1 MLARGAGATVLP
13 REFRVA
19 VAVRDVPRFGVD
31 LATDFRG
38 GVDFATDGAG
48 RDGVARAIA
57 GRDATAR
64 GGSGCEVGERA
75 GTSARGGFS
84 EGPLASVTRVG
95 SDPAVDGAA
104 ALADAVGAEVVP
116 PEATVVGALSDE
128 VARVAASR
136 DAVSRVGSEGGG
148 GARRITEGG
157 GSHGSRGL
165 STGTGAKS
173 VAVVAESAPGTL
185 PVVRVVVSA
194 GVASATPIDAVS
206 LMATVVIAESALTT
220 PVETISLITTPESV
234 GDAWSIVWGSLA
246 ESATT
251 TAVESAAGISNVGFG
266 AGSSSRTR
274 NAPMPRLRKAA
285 TPMPFQTYGPIG
297 AFSGGVPHHLH
308 TPALSG

>member
-1 MLARGAGATVLP
+1 MGARGAGATVLL
-13 REFRVA
+13 REFRAV

-38 GVDFATDGAG
+38 GADFATDGAG
-48 RDGVARAIA
+48 RDGVAPALA

-64 GGSGCEVGERA
+64 GGSGREADDRA

-84 EGPLASVTRVG
+84 EGPSASATRVG

-104 ALADAVGAEVVP
+104 ALADAGGAEVVP
-116 PEATVVGALSDE
+116 PEATVGGLSDD
-128 VARVAASR
+128 VARVDPSR

-148 GARRITEGG
+148 AGARRITEGG
-157 GSHGSRGL
+157 GSHGSLGL

-173 VAVVAESAPGTL
+173 VAVVAESAPGAL
-185 PVVRVVVSA
+185 PAVRAVVSA
-194 GVASATPIDAVS
+194 GVASARPIDAVS
-206 LMATVVIAESALTT
+206 PMATVVIAESALTT

-234 GDAWSIVWGSLA
+234 GDAWSIVSGSLA
-246 ESATT
+246 ESPTT
-251 TAVESAAGISNVGFG
+251 TVESAAGINNVGFA

-285 TPMPFQTYGPIG
+285 TPMPFQTYGPSG
-297 AFSGGVPHHLH
+297 VFSGGVPHHLH

>member
-1 MLARGAGATVLP
+1 MGARGAGATVLP
-13 REFRVA
+13 REFRV

-57 GRDATAR
+57 GRDVTAR
-64 GGSGCEVGERA
+64 GGSGREVDDRA
-75 GTSARGGFS
+75 GTSVRGGFS
-84 EGPLASVTRVG
+84 EGPLASATRVG

-104 ALADAVGAEVVP
+104 ALADEVAAEVVP

-148 GARRITEGG
+148 AGARRITEGG

-194 GVASATPIDAVS
+194 GVASAMPIDAVS

-234 GDAWSIVWGSLA
+234 GDAWYIVCGSLA

-251 TAVESAAGISNVGFG
+251 TAVESAAGINNVGFA

-285 TPMPFQTYGPIG
+285 TPMPFQTYGPI
-297 AFSGGVPHHLH
+297 AVFSGGVPHHLH